1 MKDRSVLIVDD
12 IPSIRTAIA
21 DYLSF
26 HFEVLQAADGVDAWE
41 VCQNRPVDF
50 LLTYIR
56 MPQMG
61 GLELIELYRKAFPGR
76 PFALMTAYD
85 INDYVRY
92 ARELKIWNIIPKSTF
107 LDLHFIHVMIRKL
120 LSGKIFGV
128 SEYFSECEVEPHSFA
143 AIYRLLKDPD
153 FVPESG
159 KLYRLSIETQEE
171 KDRACDL
178 ATDLLGRGGAPSL
191 VRQILEELMSNA
203 MVYGRLPVEG
213 RNRVELEAGVVRN
226 YCILVVRDFA
236 GGLNRSEILRRL
248 ERQVTLDAK
257 GLPVG
262 LADQHGRGLFISR
275 ENLDHLIFNIQPDH
289 CTEVI
294 GMLLSD
300 LEVRNRGVSIYSTE
314 PDSDVS

>member
-1 MKDRSVLIVDD
+1 MKEHSVLIVDE

-26 HFEVLQAADGVDAWE
+26 HFEVLQAADGKDAWE
-41 VCQNRPVDF
+41 VCQNRQVDF
-50 LLTYIR
+50 LLTDIR

-120 LSGKIFGV
+120 LYKRIFGV
-128 SEYFSECEVEPHSFA
+128 AEYFPESQVESCSFA
-143 AIYRLLKDPD
+143 GMYRLLKDES
-153 FVPESG
+153 FKPETG

-178 ATDLLGRGGAPSL
+178 VTDLLGRGGAPTL
-191 VRQILEELMSNA
+191 VRQMQLQVALLIIC
-203 MVYGRLPVEG
+203 
-213 RNRVELEAGVVRN
+213 VV
-226 YCILVVRDFA
+226 
-236 GGLNRSEILRRL
+236 SEILPPPFR
-248 ERQVTLDAK
+248 K
-257 GLPVG
+257 
-262 LADQHGRGLFISR
+262 
-275 ENLDHLIFNIQPDH
+275 
-289 CTEVI
+289 
-294 GMLLSD
+294 
-300 LEVRNRGVSIYSTE
+300 
-314 PDSDVS
+314 

>member
-1 MKDRSVLIVDD
+1 MKQQSVLIVDD

-26 HFEVLQAADGVDAWE
+26 HFEVMQAADGADAWE
-41 VCQNRPVDF
+41 VCQNKKVDF
-50 LLTYIR
+50 LLTDIR

-61 GLELIELYRKAFPGR
+61 GLELIELFRKEYPNR

-107 LDLHFIHVMIRKL
+107 LDLHFIHVMIQKL
-120 LSGKIFGV
+120 LYKRIFGV
-128 SEYFSECEVEPHSFA
+128 AEYFPECVVEHCSFA
-143 AIYRLLKDPD
+143 AMHRLLKDEQ
-153 FVPESG
+153 FSPETG
-159 KLYRLSIETQEE
+159 KLYRLSIETPEE

-178 ATDLLGRGGAPSL
+178 ATELLGRGGAPTL

-203 MVYGRLPVEG
+203 MVYGRLPEPG
-213 RNRVELEAGVVRN
+213 KNRVELEAGVVRN
-226 YCILVVRDFA
+226 YCILVVRDFT
-236 GGLNRSEILRRL
+236 GGLDRSEILRRL
-248 ERQVTLDAK
+248 ERQVTLDEK

-262 LADQHGRGLFISR
+262 LGDQHGRGLFISR
-275 ENLDHLIFNIQPDH
+275 ENLDHLIFNIQPGH

-294 GMLLSD
+294 GMLLAD
-300 LEVRNRGVSIYSTE
+300 LEVRNRGVSIYST
-314 PDSDVS
+314 DAGSS

>member
-1 MKDRSVLIVDD
+1 MKDHSVLIVDD

-26 HFEVLQAADGVDAWE
+26 HFEVLQAADGKDAWE
-41 VCQNRPVDF
+41 VCQNKQVDF
-50 LLTYIR
+50 LLTDIR

-120 LSGKIFGV
+120 LYRRIFGV
-128 SEYFSECEVEPHSFA
+128 TEYFPESTVENCSFA
-143 AIYRLLKDPD
+143 GIYRLLKDES
-153 FVPESG
+153 FKPETG

-178 ATDLLGRGGAPSL
+178 VTDLLCRGGAPTL

-203 MVYGRLPVEG
+203 MVYGRMPEPG
-213 RNRVELEAGVVRN
+213 KNRVELEAGVVRN
-226 YCILVVRDFA
+226 YCILVVRDFT
-236 GGLNRSEILRRL
+236 GSLDRSEILRRL
-248 ERQVTLDAK
+248 ERQVTLDEK

-275 ENLDHLIFNIQPDH
+275 ENLDHLIFNIQPGH

-294 GMLLSD
+294 GMLLAD
-300 LEVRNRGVSIYSTE
+300 LEVRNRGVSIYSTDGE
-314 PDSDVS
+314 TS

>member
-1 MKDRSVLIVDD
+1 MKDKSVLVVDD

-21 DYLSF
+21 DYLSL
-26 HFEVLQAADGVDAWE
+26 HYQVLQAADGLDAWE
-41 VCQNRPVDF
+41 VCQNRKVDF
-50 LLTYIR
+50 LLTDIR

-61 GLELIELYRKAFPGR
+61 GLELIELYRKTFPRR

-85 INDYVRY
+85 INDYIRY
-92 ARELKIWNIIPKSTF
+92 ARELQIWNIIPKSTF

-120 LSGKIFGV
+120 LDHRIFGV
-128 SEYFSECEVEPHSFA
+128 REYFPECEILPTSFA
-143 AIYRLLKDPD
+143 GMHRILKEDS

-159 KLYRLSIETQEE
+159 KLYRLSIETQQE

-178 ATDLLGRGGAPSL
+178 ATEFLNRGGAPYI
-191 VRQILEELMSNA
+191 VRQILEELTSNA
-203 MVYGRLPVEG
+203 MVYGRGPEAG
-213 RNRVELEAGVVRN
+213 KNRIELEAGMVRN
-226 YCILVVRDFA
+226 YCVLVVRDFS
-236 GGLNRSEILRRL
+236 GRLDKSQVLERL
-248 ERQVTLDAK
+248 ERQVTLDEK

-262 LADQHGRGLFISR
+262 LSDQHGRGLFISR

-314 PDSDVS
+314 EWN